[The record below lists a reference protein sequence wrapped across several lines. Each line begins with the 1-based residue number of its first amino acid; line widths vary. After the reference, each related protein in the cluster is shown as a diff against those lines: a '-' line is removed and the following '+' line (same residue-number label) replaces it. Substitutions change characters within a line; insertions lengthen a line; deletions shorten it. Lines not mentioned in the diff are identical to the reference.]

1 MTITDIVAAIHQA
14 ANDAMDHPYNGTEA
28 GLEREEGNK
37 ITDSR
42 VIDGFKVSI
51 AGNILTIA
59 YQRQVPMKKAKEEK
73 YEQEL
78 EQMLTQLANFL
89 KKEFKSKTGTALKL
103 KDASEMEALFQNL
116 SNHRSMVKA
125 KKAYEIGNIKLE
137 NDDVRLERE
146 KIVDD
151 IDLMESNNH
160 VVKFRNFIKNSH
172 E

>member
-14 ANDAMDHPYNGTEA
+14 ASDAMDHPYNGTEA

-78 EQMLTQLANFL
+78 EQMLAQLASFL

-103 KDASEMEALFQNL
+103 KDASEMQALFQNL

-125 KKAYEIGNIKLE
+125 KKAYEIGNIDLE
-137 NDDVRLERE
+137 SEDVKSERE
-146 KIVDD
+146 KIADG
-151 IDLMESNNH
+151 IDLMESYDP
-160 VVKFRNFIKNSH
+160 VKAFRSFVN
-172 E
+172 EDE